1 MAWCP
6 NCKCEYVD
14 GIEVCAD
21 CGCELLQDLD
31 DAEGIQEEQELSV
44 EMAVAMLQAMQKEGV
59 KLPEEMAEA
68 ENFSFDEEEPVKYYK
83 PYINNEEK
91 AEDNKTS
98 AYTLLLVGG
107 AGLVFIVLMF
117 LEVLPIR
124 LTVSSKYMICGVM
137 GVMFILFIV
146 MGIVSLR
153 NSKILKKKAGKE
165 NNLTRE
171 IKRWCRDT
179 FEKEEVDEKLQV
191 GSLPEELK
199 YFQRFEYM
207 KKTIKNQ
214 FMNLDEAYLDRLIE
228 EIYPEIFEKE
238 EA

>member
-6 NCKCEYVD
+6 KCKCEYVE
-14 GIEVCAD
+14 GIEVCSD
-21 CGCELLQDLD
+21 CGCNLVQDLNE
-31 DAEGIQEEQELSV
+31 AAREGQVEITP
-44 EMAVAMLQAMQKEGV
+44 EMAMAFIQAMQQKGMAVPGPKEED
-59 KLPEEMAEA
+59 LAEG
-68 ENFSFDEEEPVKYYK
+68 EEPVKFYK

-91 AEDNKTS
+91 AEDNKAS

-107 AGLVFIVLMF
+107 VGLAFIVLMF

-124 LTVSSKYMICGVM
+124 LTVSGKYMICGVM

-146 MGIVSLR
+146 MGIVSMR
-153 NSKILKKKAGKE
+153 NSKILKKKAKKE

-171 IKRWCRDT
+171 IKRWCVDV
-179 FEKEEVDEKLQV
+179 FNKEEVDEKLQV

-199 YFQRFEYM
+199 YFQRYEYM

>member
-21 CGCELLQDLD
+21 CGCELVDFDTEQPMD
-31 DAEGIQEEQELSV
+31 EEEQEIDV
-44 EMAVAMLQAMQKEGV
+44 EMAVAMLQAMKEQGV
-59 KLPEEMAEA
+59 ELPV
-68 ENFSFDEEEPVKYYK
+68 ENDEFYEEEEPVKFYK
-83 PYINNEEK
+83 PYVNNDEK
-91 AEDNKTS
+91 AEDNKAS

-107 AGLVFIVLMF
+107 VGLTFIILMF

-146 MGIVSLR
+146 MGLVSLR
-153 NSKILKKKAGKE
+153 NSKILKIKAKKE

-171 IKRWCRDT
+171 IKRWCRDS
-179 FEKEEVDEKLQV
+179 FVKEEVDEKLGV
-191 GSLPEELK
+191 HALPEELK
-199 YFQRFEYM
+199 YFQRFDYM

>member
-6 NCKCEYVD
+6 NCKCEYVE
-14 GIEVCAD
+14 GIKVCAD
-21 CGCELLQDLD
+21 CGCELVDFETIEED
-31 DAEGIQEEQELSV
+31 GRSEQEIDV
-44 EMAVAMLQAMQKEGV
+44 DMAVAMMQAMKEEGLEIPV
-59 KLPEEMAEA
+59 DEEA
-68 ENFSFDEEEPVKYYK
+68 FSYDEEEPVKFYK
-83 PYINNEEK
+83 PYVNNDEK
-91 AEDNKTS
+91 AEDNKAS

-107 AGLVFIVLMF
+107 VGLVFILLMF
-117 LEVLPIR
+117 FEVLPIR
-124 LTVSSKYMICGVM
+124 LTLSSKYMICGVM

-146 MGIVSLR
+146 MGMVSLR
-153 NSKILKKKAGKE
+153 NSKILKKKARKE

-171 IKRWCRDT
+171 IKRWCLEA
-179 FEKEEVDEKLQV
+179 FGKEEVDEILGV
-191 GSLPEELK
+191 HALPEELK
-199 YFQRFEYM
+199 YFQRFDYM